1 MTERNR
7 KEQAAAEAEELQKLK
22 SLCSPHIK
30 CFIAAHRNN
39 TTVWPLNPYLF
50 EIPQETKIAFLAIL
64 REQGIAFEYH
74 LEYSILDKLLE
85 LEMLEQAQEHFNQSF
100 ARLKPKLNAD
110 DTIEQWANAYVDV
123 FGNNLDYCNDFL
135 QMAQSKGKDTGHHM
149 LVPIHGEI
157 ERRARERHVNEL
169 KEVLQSG
176 ESVSKKTTILD
187 VDLMS
192 GIEFEKFLEKL
203 FSAMGY
209 LVAVTKATGDQGA
222 DLVIE
227 KFGEKTAVQAKCYA
241 DKVGNYAVQEVL
253 AAKSMYKAHRAMV
266 VTNNYFTDAAK
277 SLATANR
284 IELWDRDKLHVR
296 YTRMI
301 NKRQEWKGHL

>member
-1 MTERNR
+1 
-7 KEQAAAEAEELQKLK
+7 
-22 SLCSPHIK
+22 
-30 CFIAAHRNN
+30 
-39 TTVWPLNPYLF
+39 
-50 EIPQETKIAFLAIL
+50 
-64 REQGIAFEYH
+64 
-74 LEYSILDKLLE
+74 
-85 LEMLEQAQEHFNQSF
+85 
-100 ARLKPKLNAD
+100 
-110 DTIEQWANAYVDV
+110 
-123 FGNNLDYCNDFL
+123 
-135 QMAQSKGKDTGHHM
+135 
-149 LVPIHGEI
+149 
-157 ERRARERHVNEL
+157 
-169 KEVLQSG
+169 
-176 ESVSKKTTILD
+176 
-187 VDLMS
+187 
-192 GIEFEKFLEKL
+192 
-203 FSAMGY
+203 MGY

-301 NKRQEWKGHL
+301 NKRQEWKGHLWQARFGSKTKNGDSH